1 MVGETNDRACQQLLS
16 IHNFKV
22 EVRAAG
28 GKYITEDEAL
38 TCSQVEELYGRH
50 GDIKAGNVPFF
61 RDIPECTDNEDIRQ
75 LGAFGLARFHGRV
88 QDCMLIHQK

>member
-28 GKYITEDEAL
+28 GKYVTKDEAL
-38 TCSQVEELYGRH
+38 KL
-50 GDIKAGNVPFF
+50 
-61 RDIPECTDNEDIRQ
+61 
-75 LGAFGLARFHGRV
+75 
-88 QDCMLIHQK
+88 